1 MTDVSNIIILDH
13 FTKAKRNS
21 CDEKPDPL
29 YHHCESSMIQV
40 NPVIAQGI
48 WEYCREFRLPDSV
61 LATSAEFVDTYNLV
75 CNRQADK
82 KVDDLDN
89 LSRVFDKTLLR
100 ELDRELRKLL
110 IVLLMR
116 SMHSSIRGNVDQRK
130 HLNFTFAPTECEYF
144 LLVIF
149 LVCYNVSAFSL

>member
-13 FTKAKRNS
+13 CTKAKRNPS
-21 CDEKPDPL
+21 EKPDPL
-29 YHHCESSMIQV
+29 HHLHKSSMSQD

-48 WEYCREFRLPDSV
+48 WKRRPFSLPDSV
-61 LATSAEFVDTYNLV
+61 LATSAEVVHTYNHV
-75 CNRQADK
+75 CNREPDA
-82 KVDDLDN
+82 KVNDPDN
-89 LSRVFDKTLLR
+89 LSQVSDKTVLR
-100 ELDRELRKLL
+100 ELGRELRKLL

-144 LLVIF
+144 SSGDLLG
-149 LVCYNVSAFSL
+149 L

>member
-13 FTKAKRNS
+13 CTKAKRNPS
-21 CDEKPDPL
+21 EKPDPL
-29 YHHCESSMIQV
+29 HHLHKSSMIQV

-48 WEYCREFRLPDSV
+48 WKYCRIFRLPDSV

-75 CNRQADK
+75 CNRQTDK

-89 LSRVFDKTLLR
+89 LSQVFDKTMLR

-144 LLVIF
+144 FLVIF
-149 LVCYNVSAFSL
+149 LVCYNISAFSL